1 MSNDGDTAPLEP
13 VDWDRVDDARSVP
26 WRLVGLLGCL
36 GLLAAAR
43 LHYGEH
49 GDIFLE
55 FPSRLTWVYRASL
68 VVLAFLV
75 VPPLVRN
82 PARTRRRW
90 ERFKSN
96 RFAVVCLA
104 FLAGYTLLVLVGPA
118 FIDRPNLGVGNG
130 FQPPAFLTAPLSG
143 DCLGPV
149 VSSGGGKLCRGTLT
163 YPLGSA
169 HLGYDM
175 RPLLFWGM
183 RTTFQVAA
191 ITTVIMVPL
200 ATAVGV
206 VSGYVGGWVDTL
218 LMGYV
223 DVQQSVPAFVVYIIL
238 AFVFRTSLLL
248 LVVVFGLL
256 SWGSMARLVRSE
268 TLQRTEESYVEAARA
283 AGVSHLTVLR
293 RHVLPNVSN
302 TVVVGATQKIPQIVL
317 IEAALTYIA
326 LGDVGQWYPSF
337 GQTIRTGLDPY
348 YRATSP
354 GVMDMWWVWL
364 FPAVVLAATVI
375 ALNVVGDALRDA
387 LDPRGEA

>member
-1 MSNDGDTAPLEP
+1 MSNDDETAPIAP
-13 VDWDRVDDARSVP
+13 VDWDRVEGSRSVP
-26 WRLVGLLGCL
+26 WRLVALVAGLGV
-36 GLLAAAR
+36 LAAAR

-49 GDIFLE
+49 GDLLID

-68 VVLAFLV
+68 VVLAVIV
-75 VPPLVRN
+75 VPPLVRS
-82 PARTRRRW
+82 PERTRRRW

-104 FLAGYTLLVLVGPA
+104 YLAVYVLFVLLGPVYVERVQLALGYGH
-118 FIDRPNLGVGNG
+118 
-130 FQPPAFLTAPLSG
+130 QPPAFFTAPFTG

-149 VSSGGGKLCRGTLT
+149 VETGGGQVCRGTLNF
-163 YPLGSA
+163 PLGSA
-169 HLGYDM
+169 HMGYDM
-175 RPLLFWGM
+175 RAILFWGM

-206 VSGYVGGWVDTL
+206 VSGYVGGRVDTF

-223 DVQQSVPAFVVYIIL
+223 DIQQSVPAFVVYIIL
-238 AFVFRTSLLL
+238 TFVYGPNLLL

-302 TVVVGATQKIPQIVL
+302 TVLVGATQKIPQIVL
-317 IEAALTYIA
+317 IEAGVTFIA
-326 LGDVGQWYPSF
+326 LGDTGRWYPSF
-337 GQTIRTGLDPY
+337 GQTLRAGLDPGFY
-348 YRATSP
+348 YSSP

-364 FPAVVLAATVI
+364 FPAVILAVTVI
-375 ALNVVGDALRDA
+375 SINVVGDALRDA
-387 LDPRGEA
+387 IDPRGDA